1 MKILQIGKFYPIRG
15 GVEKVMYDMMLGLSA
30 REVHCDMLC
39 ATTENHPGGVMTVNA
54 YAKVIAIPTQIKFA
68 ATMIAPKMIVKL
80 RQIANDYDIIH
91 IHHPDPMASLALF
104 LSGYKGKVVLQW
116 HSDILKQKML
126 LKLYGPLQEWLIKR
140 ADLIAGTTPV
150 YVQQSPFLSRVQH
163 KVDYIPIGVEPME
176 PDSVQVQLIRQKYQG
191 KKLILS
197 VGRLVEYKGY
207 KYLIEAAQYLDTQY
221 QVVIG
226 GKGPLLDEMRDLI
239 LQLGVQDR
247 VELIGFV
254 ADADLAD
261 YYGAC
266 DIFCLSSTLKT
277 EAFAIVQIEA
287 MSSAKPV
294 ISTDIPGS
302 GVSWVNADEESG
314 LVVPIENSR
323 SLAEAILNIAG
334 NDEKYASLSAG
345 SLRRYQQL
353 FTRNKMIDK
362 CLELYGRITPINEQ
376 NE

>member
-15 GVEKVMYDMMLGLSA
+15 GVEKVMYDMMLGLAA
-30 REVHCDMLC
+30 RNVHCDMLC
-39 ATTENHPGGVMTVNA
+39 ATTEDHPGGVLTINQ

-68 ATMIAPKMIVKL
+68 ATMIAPKMIVIL
-80 RQIANDYDIIH
+80 RRIAKDYDIIH

-104 LSGYKGKVVLQW
+104 LSGYKGKVILQW

-140 ADLIAGTTPV
+140 ANLITGTTPV
-150 YVQQSPFLSRVQH
+150 YVEQSPFLSKVQH
-163 KVDYIPIGVEPME
+163 KVDYIPIGVDPMH
-176 PDSVQVQLIRQKYQG
+176 PDAANVRLIRQKYQG

-207 KYLIEAAQYLDTQY
+207 KYLIEAARHLDTKHQI
-221 QVVIG
+221 VIG
-226 GKGPLLDEMRDLI
+226 GKGPLKEELQELI
-239 LQLGVQDR
+239 IQLGVQDR

-254 ADADLAD
+254 SDEELAD

-266 DIFCLSSTLKT
+266 DIFCLSSILKT

-287 MSSAKPV
+287 MSCAKPI

-302 GVSWVNADEESG
+302 GVSWVNADGESG
-314 LVVPIENSR
+314 LIVEIENPR
-323 SLAEAILNIAG
+323 ALADAIRHITE
-334 NDEKYASLSAG
+334 NDENYAKLSAG
-345 SLRRYQQL
+345 SQHRYQQL
-353 FTRNKMIDK
+353 FTRNRMIDK
-362 CLELYGRITPINEQ
+362 CLQLYDRFS
-376 NE
+376 